1 MSSSPATAKSRLPLL
16 LIAGTP
22 LIVVLAASWLWY
34 FVVQGNLD
42 LVSTIGTSN
51 NGSLVTPP
59 RQIGAATFTDD
70 VGAAYAWQDLDP
82 RWTIVVINRG
92 TVCNNA
98 CQQRLYFTR
107 QLHIALGKEFNRV
120 QRVLLADNVPQ
131 VVSLV
136 SSPAEGFDKLAAQL
150 ASQHQ
155 GLVPLVMDAT
165 AIESY
170 FPEIVDSDAQ
180 WFLVD
185 PAGWIMMR
193 FDDSLDYKAVITD
206 LKFLLK
212 NSGGA

>member
-1 MSSSPATAKSRLPLL
+1 MSSSPATGNSRLPLL

-34 FVVQGNLD
+34 FVLQGNLD
-42 LVSTIGTSN
+42 LVSTLGTSN
-51 NGSLVTPP
+51 NGTLVTPP
-59 RQIGAATFTDD
+59 RQITPVRFTDD
-70 VGAAYAWQDLDP
+70 VGAAFAWQDLEP
-82 RWTIVVINRG
+82 RWTMVIINRG
-92 TVCNNA
+92 AVCNNT
-98 CQQRLYFTR
+98 CQQRLYLTR

-120 QRVLLADNVPQ
+120 QRVLLTDNLPQ
-131 VVSLV
+131 AVSLASAPGQV
-136 SSPAEGFDKLAAQL
+136 TDELTDHL

-155 GLVPLVMDAT
+155 GLVPLVMDPS

-170 FPEIVDSDAQ
+170 FPEIIDSDDQ

-193 FDDSLDYKAVITD
+193 FDDNLDYKAVMSD